1 MGFFDWINGLFG
13 QSESEQEASGP
24 AAAGQAEE
32 AAALSASS
40 AASDSTVGSPAASEN
55 REASEDKESP
65 ESGEGPVTLVS
76 EEPPEPAPE
85 RRTSDEI
92 IQEMA
97 QSQLK
102 KYNRSAVLE
111 NSVKN
116 LLPEDHLEPDPV
128 PADMGCEE
136 AYVGEEDG
144 SADDCDGDD
153 GGGCNVDLD
162 C

>member
-1 MGFFDWINGLFG
+1 MGFFDWIKGLFG
-13 QSESEQEASGP
+13 QSESENEASAP

-32 AAALSASS
+32 ASALSASS
-40 AASDSTVGSPAASEN
+40 ADSAGSAA
-55 REASEDKESP
+55 D
-65 ESGEGPVTLVS
+65 EGPVTLLS

-128 PADMGCEE
+128 PADMGCDD
-136 AYVGEEDG
+136 AYCGEEDG

-153 GGGCNVDLD
+153 GGGCDVNLN
-162 C
+162 CL